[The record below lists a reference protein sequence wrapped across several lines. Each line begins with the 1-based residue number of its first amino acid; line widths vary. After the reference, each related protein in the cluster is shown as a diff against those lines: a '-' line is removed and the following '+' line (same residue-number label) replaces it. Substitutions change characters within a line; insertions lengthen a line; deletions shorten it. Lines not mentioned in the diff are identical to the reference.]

1 MEKRVKVIGAGLAG
15 SEAAYQLANRGIK
28 VDLFEMKPIKR
39 HPAFHSD
46 NFAELICSNSLRS
59 ANIENAAGL
68 LKAEMRALDSLIIQ
82 SADENQVEA
91 GSSLSV
97 DREGFSRHITEQ
109 IKSHPNITI
118 HCEEV
123 LSIDPNEATIIA
135 AGPLCEGDLSKAIA
149 DLCNEDYLYF
159 FDAVAPIIEKDSI
172 DFSKAYYK
180 SRYEEGQGDYINCPM
195 TKEEFFAFYHEVIN
209 AECIK
214 PKEADKEIFFEG
226 CMPFEVM
233 AKRGLKT
240 LLFGPMKPVGLEKDN
255 ERPYAVVQLRK
266 DNAIDTLYNLVGFQT
281 HLTFSEQ
288 KRIIRMI
295 PGLEKANIVRY
306 GVMHRNTYIN
316 SPKVLNHFYQM
327 RKYPNIFFAGQI
339 SGVEGYIESAASGL
353 YAALNMTQY
362 LSNKE
367 MIALPADTIIGS
379 MAAYI
384 SNEQITKL
392 VPMNANFGIFRSD
405 VAASKHEKRKLYGT
419 IALGKIEEYK
429 TKLNETGTR

>member
-1 MEKRVKVIGAGLAG
+1 MAKRVKVIGAGLAG
-15 SEAAYQLANRGIK
+15 SEAAYQLAKRGIA
-28 VDLFEMKPIKR
+28 VDLYEMKPTKR
-39 HPAFHSD
+39 HPAFQSD

-68 LKAEMRALDSLIIQ
+68 LKAEMRSLDSLIIQ
-82 SADENQVEA
+82 SADCNQVEA
-91 GSSLSV
+91 GSSLAV
-97 DREGFSRHITEQ
+97 DREGFSRYITDK
-109 IKSHPNITI
+109 IKNHPNIVI
-118 HCEEV
+118 HYEEV
-123 LSIDPNEATIIA
+123 SHIDPNELTIVA
-135 AGPLCEGDLSKAIA
+135 AGPLCEGALSKAIGA
-149 DLCNEDYLYF
+149 LCDEDYLYF

-172 DFSKAYYK
+172 DFNKAYYK
-180 SRYEEGQGDYINCPM
+180 SRYEEGKGDYINCPM
-195 TKEEFFAFYHEVIN
+195 TKEEFFVFYNEVIN

-240 LLFGPMKPVGLEKDN
+240 LLFGPMKPVGLEKDG
-255 ERPYAVVQLRK
+255 ERPYAVVQLRQ

-281 HLTFSEQ
+281 HLTFGEQ
-288 KRIIRMI
+288 KRIIRLI

-316 SPKVLNHFYQM
+316 SPKVLNNFYQM
-327 RKYPNIFFAGQI
+327 KKYPNIFFAGQI

-353 YAALNMTQY
+353 YAAINMAQY
-362 LSNKE
+362 LANE
-367 MIALPADTIIGS
+367 DIIALPSDTVIGS

-392 VPMNANFGIFRSD
+392 VPMNANFGIFHSD
-405 VAASKHEKRKLYGT
+405 IIASKQEKRKLYGT

-429 TKLNETGTR
+429 TKLNEKGIG